1 VSVSFQVTFDCA
13 DPGAMTVFW
22 AEALGYKQQD
32 PPEGWDSW
40 EAWAADQGIP
50 EEDFN
55 SMSAV
60 VDPDGKGPRLLFQ
73 RVPEGKSAKNRV
85 HLDLNVGLRRDDPK
99 ASRARVVEASER
111 LVRLGATRLREAEER
126 GEFWIVMQDIEGNEF
141 CLQ

>member
-13 DPGAMTVFW
+13 DPLAMTEFW
-22 AEALGYKQQD
+22 AKALGYKPQD

-85 HLDLNVGLRRDDPK
+85 HLDLTVGLPRDDPK
-99 ASRARVVEASER
+99 SSRAKVVQASER
-111 LVRLGATRLREAEER
+111 LVGLGATKLREAEER

>member
-1 VSVSFQVTFDCA
+1 MSVQIQVTFDCA
-13 DPGAMTVFW
+13 DPAHMADFW
-22 AEALGYKQQD
+22 AEALGYKKQD
-32 PPEGWDSW
+32 PPQGWDSW
-40 EAWAADQGIP
+40 EAWATDQGIP

-60 VDPDGKGPRLLFQ
+60 VDPDGKGPRILFQ

-85 HLDLNVGLRRDDPK
+85 HLDLNVGMPRDDEE
-99 ASRARVVEASER
+99 ASRAKVKEAAVR
-111 LVRLGATRLREAEER
+111 LERLGAFKLREAEER